1 MRTSSEAVFFTVWHF
16 TVNASVVVVRL
27 AMQGRANAR
36 KYMSCQWRVVQVE
49 YSCASLQEARVRQ
62 TTIYFFAS
70 FSDALETTKATRK

>member
-1 MRTSSEAVFFTVWHF
+1 MYVSAPGDPSPPSTSNFIPEFPRQCKEELMLESTC
-16 TVNASVVVVRL
+16 
-27 AMQGRANAR
+27 RA
-36 KYMSCQWRVVQVE
+36 KWRVVQVE